1 MVLSLIKRMKKKK
14 NNIFFNLNFH
24 IKIKNRAL
32 QFIAL
37 FFIIQNIVFSNIL
50 SDINNKYIWV
60 NKESLIDTV
69 KIDSVISF
77 VENNNIDNIF
87 FQVRSRGDALYESQ
101 IVPKYE
107 KIYLSRFIYVEF
119 IKYNKISI
127 LCYR

>member
-1 MVLSLIKRMKKKK
+1 MKMVLSLIKRMKKKK

-101 IVPKYE
+101 IVPKFERIDSDFDPLNYVLE
-107 KIYLSRFIYVEF
+107 KKVW
-119 IKYNKISI
+119 
-127 LCYR
+127 